1 MGGALILG
9 QLIAGPAVV
18 LMRKYLK
25 PALFTNST
33 ISRMAQ
39 PRSAA

>member
-1 MGGALILG
+1 MVALEQVDHLS
-9 QLIAGPAVV
+9 
-18 LMRKYLK
+18 YE